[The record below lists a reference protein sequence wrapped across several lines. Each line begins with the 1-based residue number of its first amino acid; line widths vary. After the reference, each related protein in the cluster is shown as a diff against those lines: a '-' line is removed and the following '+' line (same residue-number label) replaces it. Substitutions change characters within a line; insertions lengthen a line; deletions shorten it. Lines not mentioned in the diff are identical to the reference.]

1 MVKDVFI
8 EAVFVFVLRMAVLF
22 AAVVLTFAAVGCV
35 PERPSTAR
43 HEAVAVEADP
53 AAVAAE
59 ADPAAVAA
67 EEMPIARGIYPDLP
81 FEPTAEDLE
90 SGLK

>member
-22 AAVVLTFAAVGCV
+22 AAVVLTFAAVSCV
-35 PERPSTAR
+35 PERPSTVR

-53 AAVAAE
+53 AAA
-59 ADPAAVAA
+59 AA

>member
-22 AAVVLTFAAVGCV
+22 AAVVLTFAAVGC
-35 PERPSTAR
+35 
-43 HEAVAVEADP
+43 DP

-81 FEPTAEDLE
+81 FEPTAKDLE

>member
-22 AAVVLTFAAVGCV
+22 VAVVLTFAAVGCV

-43 HEAVAVEADP
+43 HEAVAV
-53 AAVAAE
+53 AVAAE

-67 EEMPIARGIYPDLP
+67 EKMPIARGIYPDLP

>member
-22 AAVVLTFAAVGCV
+22 AVVLTFAAVGCV

-43 HEAVAVEADP
+43 HEAVAVA
-53 AAVAAE
+53 

-90 SGLK
+90 QIEGVKR

>member
-1 MVKDVFI
+1 MVKNVFI

-35 PERPSTAR
+35 PERPSTVR
-43 HEAVAVEADP
+43 HEAVAI
-53 AAVAAE
+53 E

-90 SGLK
+90 SGFDN

>member
-35 PERPSTAR
+35 PERPSTVR
-43 HEAVAVEADP
+43 HEVAVVEADP
-53 AAVAAE
+53 AAA
-59 ADPAAVAA
+59 AA

-81 FEPTAEDLE
+81 FEPTAEDLK

>member
-22 AAVVLTFAAVGCV
+22 VAVVLTFAAVGCV

-43 HEAVAVEADP
+43 HEAVAV
-53 AAVAAE
+53 AAE
-59 ADPAAVAA
+59 ADSAAVAA

>member
-35 PERPSTAR
+35 PERPSTAQ
-43 HEAVAVEADP
+43 HEAVAV
-53 AAVAAE
+53 E

>member
-22 AAVVLTFAAVGCV
+22 AAVVLTFAAVSCV

-43 HEAVAVEADP
+43 HEV
-53 AAVAAE
+53 AAVE

-90 SGLK
+90 SGFDN

>member
-8 EAVFVFVLRMAVLF
+8 EAVFVFVLRMVVLF
-22 AAVVLTFAAVGCV
+22 AAVVLTFAAVGCM

-43 HEAVAVEADP
+43 HEAVAV
-53 AAVAAE
+53 AVE

-67 EEMPIARGIYPDLP
+67 EEMPIARGLYPDLP
-81 FEPTAEDLE
+81 FEPTAEAWE
-90 SGLK
+90 QAEGVKE

>member
-1 MVKDVFI
+1 MVKNVFI

-35 PERPSTAR
+35 PERPNTVR
-43 HEAVAVEADP
+43 NEAV
-53 AAVAAE
+53 AVAAE

-90 SGLK
+90 SGLE